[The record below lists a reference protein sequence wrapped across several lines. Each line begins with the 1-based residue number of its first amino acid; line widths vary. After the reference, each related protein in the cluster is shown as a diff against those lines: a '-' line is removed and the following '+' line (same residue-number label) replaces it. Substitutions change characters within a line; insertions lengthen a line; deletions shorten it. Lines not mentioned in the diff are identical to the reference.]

1 MRVTLDIND
10 NKAVA
15 FLNFIQSLD
24 FVTIKNDD
32 EFQLSD
38 LQKRAIDEA
47 LNQVECNKTFSH
59 EEVMSEMKNRHPK
72 YFK

>member
-1 MRVTLDIND
+1 MRVILDIND

-24 FVTIKNDD
+24 FVTIKSDD

-47 LNQVECNKTFSH
+47 LNQVESNKTLSQ

>member
-47 LNQVECNKTFSH
+47 LNQVESNKTLSQ

>member
-24 FVTIKNDD
+24 FVTIKSDD
-32 EFQLSD
+32 GFQLSD
-38 LQKRAIDEA
+38 LQNRAIDEA
-47 LNQVECNKTFSH
+47 LNQVESNKTISH
-59 EEVMSEMKNRHPK
+59 EEVKSEMKNRRPK